1 MERAR
6 GIEPPYEAW
15 EAPIL
20 PLNYASPLN
29 ASIAQDFISFKNVKS
44 TTFEISLSVK
54 HMQYIL
60 NRSLFSPLNF
70 SIKYLRN

>member
-20 PLNYASPLN
+20 PLNYARPFKVIYWLN
-29 ASIAQDFISFKNVKS
+29 FTSFDQKKS
-44 TTFEISLSVK
+44 TEINNSKNGS
-54 HMQYIL
+54 
-60 NRSLFSPLNF
+60 
-70 SIKYLRN
+70 